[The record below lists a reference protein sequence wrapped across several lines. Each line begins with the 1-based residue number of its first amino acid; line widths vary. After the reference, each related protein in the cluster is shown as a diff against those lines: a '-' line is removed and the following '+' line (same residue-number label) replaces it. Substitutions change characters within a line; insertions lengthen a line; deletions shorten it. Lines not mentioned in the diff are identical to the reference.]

1 MAGESALGL
10 RVVHDDREVGIA
22 LRLKIRKKNK
32 VSNLIFRDAGKAF
45 FGSAIAVV
53 LALFLPTFI
62 KPIVQERLDNE
73 AAAIQAVESGADVVA
88 PSVETLSE

>member
-1 MAGESALGL
+1 MS
-10 RVVHDDREVGIA
+10 IA

-73 AAAIQAVESGADVVA
+73 AAAIQSVEAAADEAGADVVA
-88 PSVETLSE
+88 PSVETPNE